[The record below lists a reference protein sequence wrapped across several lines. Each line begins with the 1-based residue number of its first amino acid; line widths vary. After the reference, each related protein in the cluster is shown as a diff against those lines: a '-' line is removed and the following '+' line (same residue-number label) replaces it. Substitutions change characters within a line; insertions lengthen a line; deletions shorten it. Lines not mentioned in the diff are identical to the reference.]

1 MLVEVAQRLTGAM
14 RAHDTVARL
23 GGDEF
28 VILVELA
35 QPEDAM
41 PVAEKLVEVV
51 NLPFRLAEQEL
62 RVSASVG
69 IAIYPEDGATRHDL
83 VINA

>member
-1 MLVEVAQRLTGAM
+1 
-14 RAHDTVARL
+14 
-23 GGDEF
+23 
-28 VILVELA
+28 
-35 QPEDAM
+35 DAM

-83 VINA
+83 VINADAAMYHTKRAGRNGYNFFEPSMNANAHHQLQ